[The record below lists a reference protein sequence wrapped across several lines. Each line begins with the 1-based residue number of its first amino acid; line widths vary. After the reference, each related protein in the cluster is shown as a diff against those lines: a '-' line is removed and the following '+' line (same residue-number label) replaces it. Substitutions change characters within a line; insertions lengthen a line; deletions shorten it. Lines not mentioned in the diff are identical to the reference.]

1 MKCQLNCR
9 GNIYFVPFSHF
20 QLFNLFLG
28 LASEHS
34 SIYPDQPLACD
45 LKRLADTNLI
55 GSEYVWMITSMFWL
69 LQFCL
74 CRTVLVFNH
83 STMSLSLGDAG
94 SQTNVG
100 IMQTWVWILSSLVG
114 FGSWVGVLV
123 KDNIFYLSYLK
134 LKDSRG
140 GLMEPKEEWSWVSG
154 SARTRDWSSI
164 ANLGNSLSLLP
175 PQTCFIFWL
184 HMVFLSFVVDM
195 TGKAK
200 PRRA

>member
-1 MKCQLNCR
+1 MW
-9 GNIYFVPFSHF
+9 
-20 QLFNLFLG
+20 
-28 LASEHS
+28 SETS
-34 SIYPDQPLACD
+34 NRYKSDRFWVCLD
-45 LKRLADTNLI
+45 D
-55 GSEYVWMITSMFWL
+55 YVNVLTA
-69 LQFCL
+69 
-74 CRTVLVFNH
+74 TVLFMQNCTCFYH